1 MAAMLGLET
10 PPAIPR
16 CAEDA
21 RPRSARAPAKREPE
35 PAHVVDGFNEVDVAE
50 GDEEE
55 QGADGDS
62 HQRDQLR
69 DGAGHLPA
77 LVLVLIVDLVGLY
90 GLYGLCG
97 RARRDI
103 IDVRNCF
110 VVLEI
115 VDRVDASAR
124 ALLDGPSRLVIL
136 LRALLVSQAFRRC
149 RRTEVRAAIP
159 ASGSWRS
166 AGAART
172 KPPAGPWPSESAATA
187 EAATTAETAATG
199 SRTTKAPARSRR
211 KASRAWRPRWTILA
225 RARFADRQRATLKW
239 LCVEFADH
247 FLRFVTVHEFDE
259 RESCDDRSRD
269 RPAWQRG
276 GLSDWREVGA
286 EVRLTRTVGEVPDE
300 QTDCQGLVKS
310 PLSRRGFD
318 SISKTHSKSQRSKGR
333 SKAGQKRQVKGAGH
347 RNKDGTSTAR
357 KDEAASSSRSP
368 PQRGR

>member
-1 MAAMLGLET
+1 MEPVT
-10 PPAIPR
+10 YPR
-16 CAEDA
+16 
-21 RPRSARAPAKREPE
+21 
-35 PAHVVDGFNEVDVAE
+35 
-50 GDEEE
+50 
-55 QGADGDS
+55 
-62 HQRDQLR
+62 L
-69 DGAGHLPA
+69 L
-77 LVLVLIVDLVGLY
+77 LVLIVDLVGLY
-90 GLYGLCG
+90 GLYGFCG

-136 LRALLVSQAFRRC
+136 LRALLVSQALRRC

-166 AGAART
+166 AGAARREAAA
-172 KPPAGPWPSESAATA
+172 AGPWPSESAATA

-259 RESCDDRSRD
+259 CESARTTGLAIDRHGNV
-269 RPAWQRG
+269 G

-286 EVRLTRTVGEVPDE
+286 EVRLSRTVGEVPDE
-300 QTDCQGLVKS
+300 QTDCQGLLVKS

-318 SISKTHSKSQRSKGR
+318 SISKTHSKSQRSQGKVKGE
-333 SKAGQKRQVKGAGH
+333 GKRGRHNGAGH
-347 RNKDGTSTAR
+347 RNKDGTSTAGMGR
-357 KDEAASSSRSP
+357 GESIRPMAAAARPMTSAGATPCARSSRTPVSP
-368 PQRGR
+368 ADLLSFSPCGPTISG